1 MWPASRWTLPC
12 GARAA
17 LAYGKL
23 GNSARALA
31 GEGSGRP
38 GPAEVKPGSLPVRL
52 CATAKLRARAGQH
65 RKAPP
70 AAAATASTG
79 AFAVS
84 VFSKPAGLGA
94 PCARKGC
101 DNADT

>member
-1 MWPASRWTLPC
+1 MRIDMRTRGHEDTRTWSQAEDVLT
-12 GARAA
+12 
-17 LAYGKL
+17 
-23 GNSARALA
+23 